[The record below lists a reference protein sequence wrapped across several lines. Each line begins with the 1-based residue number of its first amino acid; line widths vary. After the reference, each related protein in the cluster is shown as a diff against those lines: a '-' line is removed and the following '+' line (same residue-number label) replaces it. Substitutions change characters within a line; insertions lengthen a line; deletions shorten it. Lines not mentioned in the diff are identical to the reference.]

1 MCLTYSTH
9 YYQGITLENW
19 FTNLEQT
26 ALNPCQPLP
35 TPYKHFTQQ
44 ETLRQCL
51 LFILQPI
58 YLHNLAHVLTANH
71 IPHLPTAT
79 LFIDESNCSPGFFY
93 FSTGQDY
100 HLTLKMASAQVV
112 ETSVTNNSPCKTS
125 SRLQSPR

>member
-79 LFIDESNCSPGFFY
+79 LLILWMNQIAHQGFFI
-93 FSTGQDY
+93 FR
-100 HLTLKMASAQVV
+100 LA
-112 ETSVTNNSPCKTS
+112 KTIT
-125 SRLQSPR
+125 